1 MRNISVIMVG
11 VLFTT
16 ALPAADP
23 WNINENFV
31 GFAIADA
38 DWTINQVFPGT
49 KLIIDGRY
57 SIRRGPGKPSQRD
70 CECEPP
76 PIPDRMLGTID
87 AHLQWGEGETSLEYA
102 ILSATALGYQR
113 EFEPVAAKFRPLR
126 DTLEW
131 GIVRGGFDDPLG
143 IDSYAE
149 VNLVRGGRTWG
160 YKLSDQSPWLFTL
173 GLKVAVGYAWADS
186 FDPAY
191 QDVAN
196 PTIGSWVNGTIKRE
210 RWGEL
215 YIEQGVINGFTLSSP
230 ARGGSVSRE
239 AVFRFGYFNQFH
251 RCLTVDLFVDK
262 RSFNFSDPDLVDLY
276 TKSRRT
282 GVELGCV
289 F

>member
-1 MRNISVIMVG
+1 MRTISVMMVG
-11 VLFTT
+11 MLFTT

-23 WNINENFV
+23 WNINENFA

-38 DWTINQVFPGT
+38 DWTINKVFPGT
-49 KLIIDGRY
+49 KLIFDGRY
-57 SIRRGPGKPSQRD
+57 SIRRGPSEPRKRD

-76 PIPDRMLGTID
+76 PTPDRMLGTIG
-87 AHLQWGEGETSLEYA
+87 AHLQWGEGETGLEYA
-102 ILSATALGYQR
+102 YFSGTALAYQR
-113 EFEPVAAKFRPLR
+113 NFDPVGAKFRPLR
-126 DTLEW
+126 DTLEF
-131 GIVRGGFDDPLG
+131 GNVRGGFDDPLG

-173 GLKVAVGYAWADS
+173 GIKVSVGYAWADS

-191 QDVAN
+191 QDVSN
-196 PTIGSWVNGTIKRE
+196 PTIGTWVNGTIKRE

-215 YIEQGVINGFTLSSP
+215 YIEQGVVNGFTLSSP

>member
-1 MRNISVIMVG
+1 MRTTCAIVLG
-11 VLFTT
+11 VLFAT

-38 DWTINQVFPGT
+38 DWTIDKVFPGT
-49 KLIIDGRY
+49 KLIFDGQY
-57 SIRRGPGKPSQRD
+57 SIRRGPGKPSTRD

-76 PIPDRMLGTID
+76 PIPDRMLGTIG
-87 AHLQWGEGETSLEYA
+87 AHLQWGEGETGLEYA
-102 ILSATALGYQR
+102 YFSGTALAYQR
-113 EFEPVAAKFRPLR
+113 NFDPVGAKFRPVR
-126 DTLEW
+126 DTLEF
-131 GIVRGGFDDPLG
+131 GNVRGGFDDPLG

-173 GLKVAVGYAWADS
+173 GIKVSVGYAWADS
-186 FDPAY
+186 FDPTY
-191 QDVAN
+191 QDVSN
-196 PTIGSWVNGTIKRE
+196 PTIGTWVNGTIKRE

-215 YIEQGVINGFTLSSP
+215 YIEQGVVNGFTLSSP

-262 RSFNFSDPDLVDLY
+262 RSFNFSDPNLVDLY